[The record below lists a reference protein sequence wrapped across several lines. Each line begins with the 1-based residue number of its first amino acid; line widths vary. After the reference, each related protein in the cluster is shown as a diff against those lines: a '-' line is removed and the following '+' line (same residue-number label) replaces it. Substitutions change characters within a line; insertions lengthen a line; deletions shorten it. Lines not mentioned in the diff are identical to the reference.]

1 MNFIYSGPNT
11 PSCRLQLNLDDRE
24 PLHWSEMPITFDWRD
39 HWVHLPKPGSYPL
52 VVNPLVSQ
60 VHLAKVLVDGG
71 SGLNIIFSNTLENM
85 GYDMTTLVPS
95 D

>member
-11 PSCRLQLNLDDRE
+11 PSCRRKLNLDDRE
-24 PLHWSEMPITFDWRD
+24 PLHWSEMSITFDRRD